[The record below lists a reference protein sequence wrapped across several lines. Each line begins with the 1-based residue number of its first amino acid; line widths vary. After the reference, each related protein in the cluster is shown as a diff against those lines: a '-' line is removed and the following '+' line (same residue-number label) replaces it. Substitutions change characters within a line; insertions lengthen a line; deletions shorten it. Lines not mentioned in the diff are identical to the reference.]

1 MLDEHTENEDGH
13 TEGPLADMIENIRH
27 DIYTHGLVLA
37 ACVAKFSCEDCVCI
51 HSELEGSFKQVADSM
66 VTLQEFERFLTLRLE
81 AAQES

>member
-51 HSELEGSFKQVADSM
+51 HSELEDSFKGVAGW
-66 VTLQEFERFLTLRLE
+66 FLTLRLE
-81 AAQES
+81 AAQEN